1 MSQRGAPI
9 VVVAGLGLGDEGKGS
24 FVDAWVR
31 RQSRPGWVV
40 RYNGGPQAAHH
51 VVLADG
57 RSHCFAQLGAGML
70 QPGTKTLLS
79 PYMLVE
85 PLALLREA
93 RQLTR
98 LGVVEPLSRTT
109 LSTRSVVVT
118 PFHKLLGRLRE
129 LSRGTDRH
137 GSCGL
142 GVGQAFLDSQNPS
155 LPSLRVEDLLD
166 RERLLQRLRF
176 VQLIKVDQAEQLLD
190 QWPTGSLDAEPR
202 ALLEEL
208 QRRDWI
214 GQLCEGYRELLQ
226 SGITVD
232 DGSQLAAALADEEQ
246 PLVFEGAQGVLLD
259 AVHGF
264 FPFVTPSRTSF
275 GNAQTLLA
283 GKAATR
289 VGILRAYATRHGPG
303 PLVSEEPVLTTRLDE
318 PHNVANP
325 WQGPM
330 RVGWFDAVA
339 ARYALAVV
347 GGVDSL
353 ALTCLDRLAGLGRLR
368 LCEMYQ
374 FVGPGTPDLEEF
386 FVRNDAGLLTEIRV
400 VVEPSLDRQRRL
412 TALLG
417 QCRPVYRELAPI
429 PQRARRDDTLT
440 VEAEAYVEV
449 LMTALRLAPEQLGC
463 VSIGATAQDKLW
475 R

>member
-9 VVVAGLGLGDEGKGS
+9 AVVAGLGLGDEGKGS

-70 QPGTKTLLS
+70 QPRTRTLLS
-79 PYMLVE
+79 PFMLVE

-93 RQLTR
+93 DRLTR

-109 LSTRSVVVT
+109 LSARSVVVT

-129 LSRGTDRH
+129 LSRGAERH

-176 VQLIKVDQAEQLLD
+176 VQLVKVDQAEQVID
-190 QWPTGSLDAEPR
+190 HWPMGSADAEPR
-202 ALLEEL
+202 ALLAEL
-208 QRRDWI
+208 QRRDWL
-214 GQLCEGYRELLQ
+214 GQLCEGYSQLVR

-232 DGSQLAAALADEEQ
+232 DGSQLRAVLADEEQ

-275 GNAQTLLA
+275 GNAQTLLS
-283 GKAATR
+283 GRAATR

-303 PLVSEEPVLTTRLDE
+303 PLVSEAPALTTRLDE
-318 PHNVANP
+318 PHNVPNP

-374 FVGPGTPDLEEF
+374 FVGPGTPDLKEF
-386 FVRNDAGLLTEIRV
+386 FVCDDSGRLTDIRV
-400 VVEPSLDRQRRL
+400 AVEPSLDRQRRL

-417 QCRPVYRELAPI
+417 QCQPVYRELAPI
-429 PQRARRDDTLT
+429 PQLARRDGTLT

-463 VSIGATAQDKLW
+463 VSIGATAADKLW